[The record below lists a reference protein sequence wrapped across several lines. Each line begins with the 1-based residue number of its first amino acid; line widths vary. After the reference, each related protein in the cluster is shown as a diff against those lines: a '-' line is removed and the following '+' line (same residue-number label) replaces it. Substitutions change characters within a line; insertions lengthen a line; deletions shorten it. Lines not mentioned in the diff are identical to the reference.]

1 MQACAKEAFLIGLSQ
16 FSDVSSGVSSE
27 MSSDTPNEC
36 VLSSGNTYKRLR
48 KRLSTSDD
56 GLLFSEAQGFR
67 HALSGLFFFFF
78 LFFVI
83 VVVLLVGG
91 FSCFGFV
98 LFSTQT
104 RAFLP

>member
-67 HALSGLFFFFF
+67 HALSAVSHLLATQDQYAGLRHG
-78 LFFVI
+78 LRYRETYV
-83 VVVLLVGG
+83 
-91 FSCFGFV
+91 SHHRKRRD
-98 LFSTQT
+98 S
-104 RAFLP
+104 R